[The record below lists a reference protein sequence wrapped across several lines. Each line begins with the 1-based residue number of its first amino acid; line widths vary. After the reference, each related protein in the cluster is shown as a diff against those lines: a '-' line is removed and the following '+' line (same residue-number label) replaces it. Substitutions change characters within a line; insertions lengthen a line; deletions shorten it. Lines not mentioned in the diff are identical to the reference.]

1 MGYSG
6 KNTMQ
11 RMICSYGEG
20 KRIPLYIVKADPG
33 GRKPGTLPGS
43 DSRRPS
49 LHLPDPEIDEVRN
62 DHCKKVRN
70 RLRPDN
76 PHHSEQRIQQKQQRD
91 IEHQLS
97 NDRQEKRFPAP
108 PDRLGK
114 MHHTETQKHQRGRKA
129 SRPQELRTETYR
141 IRVPDKCLYDIRSKH
156 IVQEHTD
163 PLPKRKTA
171 SMRSRFPEE

>member
-20 KRIPLYIVKADPG
+20 KRIPLFIVKADPG

-49 LHLPDPEIDEVRN
+49 LHLPDPEVDEVRI

-70 RLRPDN
+70 RLRPDD
-76 PHHSEQRIQQKQQRD
+76 PHHSEQRIQQKQQWD
-91 IEHQLS
+91 IEHQLPGCRQKEG
-97 NDRQEKRFPAP
+97 DRAAA
-108 PDRLGK
+108 DRLEK
-114 MHHTETQKHQRGRKA
+114 FFA
-129 SRPQELRTETYR
+129 
-141 IRVPDKCLYDIRSKH
+141 
-156 IVQEHTD
+156 
-163 PLPKRKTA
+163 A
-171 SMRSRFPEE
+171 